1 MNVIFS
7 RVVEFKVS
15 SFDANKKKVV
25 VLYAE
30 LTVKFK
36 VAIKTLSACQ

>member
-7 RVVEFKVS
+7 RVVEFQVS
-15 SFDANKKKVV
+15 SFDAKKKVV